1 MNQKSAKKSK
11 VVLIFL
17 SFDEISVKNIENVFQ
32 CWSENLLI
40 FYLLRF
46 KDNAEG
52 VT

>member
-17 SFDEISVKNIENVFQ
+17 SFDEISVKNIENI
-32 CWSENLLI
+32 LI

-46 KDNAEG
+46 KDNSEG